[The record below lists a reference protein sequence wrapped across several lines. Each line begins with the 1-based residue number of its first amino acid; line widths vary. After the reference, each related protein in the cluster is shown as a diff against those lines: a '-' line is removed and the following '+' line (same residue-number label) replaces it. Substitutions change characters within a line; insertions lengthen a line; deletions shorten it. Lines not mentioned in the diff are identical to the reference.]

1 MAKEAGVSVAT
12 ISRVLNGEDNVS
24 PETRTHVLEVVKR
37 MGYTPNVLGRNL
49 RIKSTRKILVLIPT
63 LSNQFYSSVI
73 RGMENVARKEGYQV
87 LISATYSQKET
98 EKELIA
104 MLYNRSVDGIILL
117 SSQLSSKE
125 LTEIARVKP
134 LVLCCEYTDGA
145 LLPAVTIDNYQ
156 AGFQAVEYLI
166 QLGHQKIALI
176 SNNTVF
182 SGRQRSQGYR
192 DALKTYHCRYMPS
205 YCVETEYTFQAGVSA
220 TKKLMKL
227 PDPPTAIFAI
237 SDVLAAGVIKE
248 LYAQGK
254 CPGKDV
260 DVFGFDNISLAKMI
274 TPSLSTVSQPRRQM
288 GEQAMKLLLQ
298 KIEDI
303 HTENPL
309 VILPHQLIFRQSTH
323 DRKI

>member
-1 MAKEAGVSVAT
+1 M
-12 ISRVLNGEDNVS
+12 
-24 PETRTHVLEVVKR
+24 
-37 MGYTPNVLGRNL
+37 
-49 RIKSTRKILVLIPT
+49 
-63 LSNQFYSSVI
+63 
-73 RGMENVARKEGYQV
+73 
-87 LISATYSQKET
+87 
-98 EKELIA
+98 IA

-145 LLPAVTIDNYQ
+145 VLPAVTIDNYQ

-182 SGRQRSQGYR
+182 SGKQRSQGYR
-192 DALKTYHCRYMPS
+192 DALETYHCRYMPS